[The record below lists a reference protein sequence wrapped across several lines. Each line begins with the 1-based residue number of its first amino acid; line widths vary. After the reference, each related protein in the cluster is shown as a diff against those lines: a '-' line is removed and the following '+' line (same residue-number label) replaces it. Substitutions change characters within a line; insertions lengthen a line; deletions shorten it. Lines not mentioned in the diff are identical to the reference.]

1 MRTRLSRRTVL
12 RGAGVA
18 LALPWLESLT
28 PREARAQL
36 ATPPR
41 TFVAMSFPEGATG
54 FWKPQTPGSGDGWK
68 LSSIL
73 APLANVKPYVNVLA
87 NVGNYGPFGGHIEPS
102 NSNLNAAIL
111 TCTKAKAPVTGGLT
125 VGISVDQV
133 IAQAF
138 PGRTRLDS
146 LQVGLSTLD
155 SSPDGLPGACSRTIS
170 WRSPTAPTYKIVDPQ
185 IVFDTITGAG
195 SLTPAEGNAFS
206 LARRAKNKSVLD
218 YVLGHATTV
227 RGQVGRSDRPRL
239 DQFLDSVRALET
251 SIQTSTSPACA
262 VGARPPES
270 FSVAMVPPDYNRDD
284 HANLMIDLV
293 VMALSCDVTR
303 VVSFM
308 LDDAHSDFSYNFLKL
323 RHFTVDGSAP
333 DPSGAV
339 VGGYDG
345 VVHAGNDNDYH
356 STACFWFVQKLA
368 RLAEAL
374 QACPT
379 ATGNMLDDATISL
392 GSEMHGGN
400 MDGLDLPIALVGKGG
415 GRLKTNQYVDF
426 AATGRQTERLA
437 NLYLTIL
444 RNVFDLPNTTF
455 GSGAPYDRNNPPPN
469 PAAPA
474 NAYGNGTE
482 IIPEIIA

>member
-1 MRTRLSRRTVL
+1 MSARFSRRTVL

-18 LALPWLESLT
+18 LALPWLESLA
-28 PREARAQL
+28 PRAARGQA
-36 ATPPR
+36 AAPPR
-41 TFVAMSFPEGATG
+41 TFIAMSFPEGATS

-87 NVGNYGPFGGHIEPS
+87 NVGNYGPFGGHVEPS

-111 TCTKAKAPVTGGLT
+111 TCTRAKPTPPPVT
-125 VGISVDQV
+125 VGTSVDQV

-155 SSPDGLPGACSRTIS
+155 SYTDGLPGPCSRSIS
-170 WRSPTAPTYKIVDPQ
+170 WRSPTEPLYKIVNPQ
-185 IVFDTITGAG
+185 NVFDLITGAG
-195 SLTPAEGNAFS
+195 GLTPAEGDAFS

-251 SIQTSTSPACA
+251 SIQASGSSACA
-262 VGARPPES
+262 VGPRPPES
-270 FSVAMVPPDYNRDD
+270 FGVAMVPPDYNRDT
-284 HANLMIDLV
+284 HANIMIDLV

-303 VVSFM
+303 IVSFM
-308 LDDAHSDFSYNFLKL
+308 LDDARSDFVYNFLKV
-323 RHFTVDGSAP
+323 RHFTVDGSTP
-333 DPSGAV
+333 DPGGAV

-345 VVHAGNDNDYH
+345 IIHAGNDNDQH

-379 ATGNMLDDATISL
+379 ATGNMLDDATIWL
-392 GSEMHGGN
+392 GSEMHGAN
-400 MDGLDLPIALVGKGG
+400 MDGLDLPIAMVGKGG

-426 AATGRQTERLA
+426 ATTGRQTERLA

-455 GSGAPYDRNNPPPN
+455 GSGAPFDRNNLPTN
-469 PAAPA
+469 PGAAP
-474 NAYGNGTE
+474 NAFGNGTE
-482 IIPEIIA
+482 IIPEIVA

>member
-1 MRTRLSRRTVL
+1 VL

-18 LALPWLESLT
+18 LALPWLESLA
-28 PREARAQL
+28 PRAARGQA
-36 ATPPR
+36 AAPPR

-54 FWKPQTPGSGDGWK
+54 FWKPQAPGSGDGWK

-111 TCTKAKAPVTGGLT
+111 TCTKAKSAPLGGPVT
-125 VGISVDQV
+125 VGTSVDQV
-133 IAQAF
+133 IAQSLQ
-138 PGRTRLDS
+138 GRTRLDS

-155 SSPDGLPGACSRTIS
+155 SYTDGLPAPCSRSIS
-170 WRSPTAPTYKIVDPQ
+170 WRSPTDPTYKIVDPQ
-185 IVFDTITGAG
+185 IVFDKITGAG
-195 SLTPAEGNAFS
+195 GLTPAEGDAFS

-218 YVLGHATTV
+218 YVLGHATSV
-227 RGQVGRSDRPRL
+227 RAQVGRSDRPRL

-251 SIQTSTSPACA
+251 SMQAVASPACA

-270 FSVAMVPPDYNRDD
+270 FGVAMTPPDYNRDT
-284 HANLMIDLV
+284 HANIMIDLV

-308 LDDAHSDFSYNFLKL
+308 LDDARSDFVYNFLKL
-323 RHFTVDGSAP
+323 RHFTADGSTP
-333 DPSGAV
+333 DPSGAL

-345 VVHAGNDNDYH
+345 IVHAGNDNDYH
-356 STACFWFVQKLA
+356 STACLWFVQKLA

-379 ATGNMLDDATISL
+379 ATGNMLDDATIWL

-400 MDGLDLPIALVGKGG
+400 MDGLDLPIAMVGKGG

-426 AATGRQTERLA
+426 ATTGRQTERLA

-444 RNVFDLPNTTF
+444 RDVFDLPNATF
-455 GSGAPYDRNNPPPN
+455 GSGAPFDRNAVPATAQAPP
-469 PAAPA
+469 
-474 NAYGNGTE
+474 NAYGDGTE
-482 IIPEIIA
+482 VIPEIIA